1 MKTLKSLRK
10 DIDLIHTNIFRLVIK
25 RIQITE
31 KIVKIKSKE
40 KMKLTD
46 LKREMD
52 LIHMFDKKLKSD
64 SELKIMMQKIQKI
77 ILTENKKYLKKRQNE
92 KN

>member
-52 LIHMFDKKLKSD
+52 LIHMFDNKLKSD